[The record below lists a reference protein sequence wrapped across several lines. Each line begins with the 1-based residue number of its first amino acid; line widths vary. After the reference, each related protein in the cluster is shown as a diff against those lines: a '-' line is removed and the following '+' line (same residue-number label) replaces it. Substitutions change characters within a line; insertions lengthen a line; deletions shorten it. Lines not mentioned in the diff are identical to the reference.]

1 MGSMGYARQL
11 AAAGL
16 AIGLAFLAGPN
27 RARAEWPKLWRS
39 SSSKPKIAV
48 AVSQSSR
55 SVSGAEQPSTTVKH
69 VVHESAKPK
78 LSASPAAAQKS
89 VPYEE
94 VIELPVKPRRTDSV
108 DPCDDSVDGT
118 DLGLTLDALVAL
130 GLEQNPRLAKVTFG
144 VEAARG
150 RAFQA
155 GLYPNPTVALVFD
168 ELKDKTGPSGVNQL
182 PTITQDIV
190 LGRKLTLSRAAAER
204 EVEQAN
210 WGVMAERYAMLAEI
224 RAAYFDALA
233 LQERVRLLCDIRR
246 YGRDI
251 TKTVR
256 SLRDDAK
263 QLADIDVLPVEA
275 ELLRYEADV
284 ESAQA
289 EKAAAYKQLAALLGL
304 HRLTI
309 NKVAGHFEDFSF
321 PEYDAQNTPM
331 YVLSVHPEIH
341 AAQWGVEKAK
351 LLVRRA
357 KAEPIPNLTVN
368 GGYTRQNQNKS
379 DDISVGVKASIPL
392 WDKNQG
398 NIRAAEAELCAAIQE
413 VARVENDLT
422 VRVTASLRDYA
433 AASKRAEKYR
443 AVMSKAEQAQNI
455 ANEDQRRNLSPLMV
469 LELQRSLRQARLE
482 RLKSLGDAWKAA
494 ATISGLTI
502 EDNWPPAPKR
512 STDVPPAPE
521 ADPIRP

>member
-1 MGSMGYARQL
+1 MMIPVGRARWL
-11 AAAGL
+11 AVAGL
-16 AIGLAFLAGPN
+16 AILAGPN
-27 RARAEWPKLWRS
+27 CARSEWPKLWRS
-39 SSSKPKIAV
+39 TNAKPKIAV
-48 AVSQSSR
+48 VASQSTR
-55 SVSGAEQPSTTVKH
+55 TGSGAAQQPTTVKH
-69 VVHESAKPK
+69 AVHESATQK
-78 LSASPAAAQKS
+78 LSVTPAAAQKS

-94 VIELPVKPRRTDSV
+94 EIELPIKPRRTETV
-108 DPCDDSVDGT
+108 DPCDDPADAENPGM
-118 DLGLTLDALVAL
+118 TLEALVAL

-144 VEAARG
+144 VESARG

-155 GLYPNPTVALVFD
+155 GLYPNPIVAFVFD

-182 PTITQDIV
+182 PMFNQEIV
-190 LGRKLTLSRAAAER
+190 MGRKLTLSRAAAER

-224 RAAYFDALA
+224 RTAYFDALA
-233 LQERVRLLCDIRR
+233 LQERVRLLCDVRR

-309 NKVAGHFEDFSF
+309 NKVAGRFEDYSF

-351 LLVRRA
+351 LLVQRA
-357 KAEPIPNLTVN
+357 KAEPIPNLIVN

-398 NIRAAEAELCAAIQE
+398 NIRSAEAELCAAIQE
-413 VARVENDLT
+413 VARIENDLT
-422 VRVTASLRDYA
+422 VRVSTSLRDYA
-433 AASKRAEKYR
+433 AASKRAERYR
-443 AVMSKAEQAQNI
+443 AVVSKAEQAQNI

-502 EDNWPPAPKR
+502 EDNWPPTPKR
-512 STDVPPAPE
+512 STDVPPVPE
-521 ADPIRP
+521 ADPTKP